1 MIRGLFG
8 GVSPCGPLRRSTE
21 TFGIGLMIDDFKVQE
36 ALDFLVDSAEE
47 MGRVRG
53 LRVYLEESRKS
64 VKADMASRSAAKTQA
79 QKEND
84 AYASEEYKKHLDK
97 LREAVIEDETLR
109 ARRAAYLATIDAW
122 RTLEASRRGAD
133 RI

>member
-1 MIRGLFG
+1 
-8 GVSPCGPLRRSTE
+8 
-21 TFGIGLMIDDFKVQE
+21 MIDDFKVQE
-36 ALDFLVDSAEE
+36 ALDFLVGSAEE